1 MQQIRQRDNILEEAK
16 KSIFLLPKRLISSY
30 TKLKALGEQNS
41 ETSPGIFA

>member
-1 MQQIRQRDNILEEAK
+1 MNNILEEAK
-16 KSIFLLPKRLISSY
+16 KSIFLLPIRLISIY